1 MAERRM
7 FAKTI
12 IDSDAFLDMPL
23 SAQALYFHLSMRA
36 DDEGFINNP
45 KKIQRMIGASDDD
58 MKILLAKNFILE
70 FESGV
75 IVIKHWK
82 IHNYIRGD
90 RLNKT
95 AYQEERAL
103 LTVKGNG
110 AYTLSED
117 LKEIEQMDSS
127 DIRKMAYKESSLPYS
142 FTYKIKRY
150 FEGKECP
157 VCGRKMLSSYK
168 STIPTVQHN
177 IPISNGGKHEIDNIS
192 VICESCNTSIRNNE
206 TGDLNNAEVV
216 EAWDKI
222 VEADKKKIKWFW
234 DVSLLDS
241 QMSDKCQADVGIGK
255 DSIGKDSIDK
265 DKDIL
270 SGNPDHKMDSV
281 KEIIDYLNQ
290 VLGTRYTYRN
300 KSNNAMIKARLDE
313 GHTFEDFK
321 IVIDKKYAQWHGNN
335 EMETYLRPE
344 TLFAPKHFESYLN
357 EIVNGERTYG
367 SENRDATGDDERRLD
382 EHIARVEAGEFDAED
397 EEFRRLF
404 E

>member
-168 STIPTVQHN
+168 STMPTVQHN

-255 DSIGKDSIDK
+255 DRIGKDSKGK

-270 SGNPDHKMDSV
+270 SGNSDNESV
-281 KEIIDYLNQ
+281 KEIIDYLNSAI
-290 VLGTRYTYRN
+290 GTRYTTRS
-300 KSNNAMIKARLDE
+300 KSTNAKIKARLKE
-313 GHTFEDFK
+313 GHTMNDGK
-321 IVIDKKYAQWHGNN
+321 DG
-335 EMETYLRPE
+335 
-344 TLFAPKHFESYLN
+344 
-357 EIVNGERTYG
+357 
-367 SENRDATGDDERRLD
+367 GDM
-382 EHIARVEAGEFDAED
+382 
-397 EEFRRLF
+397 
-404 E
+404 